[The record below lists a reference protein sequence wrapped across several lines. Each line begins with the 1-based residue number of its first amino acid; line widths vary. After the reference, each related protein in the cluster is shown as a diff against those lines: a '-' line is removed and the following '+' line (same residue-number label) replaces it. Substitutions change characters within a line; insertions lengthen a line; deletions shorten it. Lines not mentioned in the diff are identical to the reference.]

1 MATELGQ
8 AYVQIVPS
16 ARGISGKI
24 QSVIGPE
31 ASSAGESAGN
41 LLGGN
46 LISTVKK
53 LVIAAGIGK
62 AFSAAISEGAA
73 LQQSLGGVET
83 LFKESAETVKQYAN
97 EAYRTTGLSANAYME
112 NVTGFSASLLQSLGG
127 DTAKAADVANMAMI
141 DMADNSN
148 KMGTSMENIQNAY
161 QGFAKQNYTML
172 DNLKLGYGGTK
183 SEMERLLADAEK
195 LTGVKYDISNLSDV
209 YQAIHAIQENLDI
222 TGTTAKE
229 AASTFSGSLSAMKAA
244 AQNVLGK
251 LTLGEDIAPSLQAL
265 AETTSTFLFKNFLP
279 MIGNILKAL
288 PGAIIGF
295 VKAAIP
301 AFINAGKE
309 MLSGLTN
316 GLSNGIPDF
325 GMIILE
331 LMATIKDWIIKDAPK
346 MIETGIRLLT
356 ELGNG
361 FIQSLPDLLVT
372 LVYILED
379 IFVAIA
385 NFAPQLLEGGVQL
398 VMNLINGFVQY
409 LPQFITSFDEILR
422 SLVETISGTM
432 PQVWQKGTEI
442 LLNLI
447 QGLIDN
453 LPAIGSAAI
462 QMISMLIDTI
472 VQNLPGIINAG
483 WQVLTSLALGIIDK
497 LPDLLAAAVSL
508 MIQFVGMII
517 SKLPDILSAGLKI
530 LISLVTGILQAIPRL
545 ISAVGK
551 IGSTLLNG
559 VSKINLFDAGKA
571 ILTGFLNGLKSVWNG
586 ITNFI
591 GGIADWIGKHKGPI
605 EYDRKL
611 LIPHG
616 RAIMDSLD
624 DGLRDKFKDVKQTV
638 GGMAGDIAGVFG
650 NPNLSTNIEFDRK
663 AMNDSLSI
671 QSIKSGTAMSEF
683 QKLSTKVDELVE
695 KSLDIAEKA
704 LERPLQMVLDDDT
717 LVAKTGDKFTN
728 WQNNNEIIQNRMR
741 GVII

>member
-1 MATELGQ
+1 MATEIGQ

-301 AFINAGKE
+301 AFISAGKE
-309 MLSGLTN
+309 MLSGLTK
-316 GLSNGIPDF
+316 GLSNGDSDI
-325 GMIILE
+325 GMVILE

-346 MIETGIRLLT
+346 MIETGVRLLT
-356 ELGNG
+356 ELGKG

-379 IFVAIA
+379 IFVSIV
-385 NFAPQLLEGGVQL
+385 NFAPQLFEGGTQL
-398 VMNLINGFVQY
+398 LMNLISGFVQS
-409 LPQFITSFDEILR
+409 LPQFIASFDEILR

-508 MIQFVGMII
+508 MIQFIGMII

-650 NPNLSTNIEFDRK
+650 NPNLSTNMEFDRK
-663 AMNDSLSI
+663 AMNYNLSI
-671 QSIKSGTAMSEF
+671 QSIKSGSAMSEF

-695 KSLDIAEKA
+695 RSLDIAEKA

>member
-1 MATELGQ
+1 MATEIGQ

-73 LQQSLGGVET
+73 LQQSLGGIET

-244 AQNVLGK
+244 AQNILGK

-301 AFINAGKE
+301 AFISAGKE
-309 MLSGLTN
+309 MLSGLTK
-316 GLSNGIPDF
+316 GLSNGDSDI
-325 GMIILE
+325 GMVILE

-346 MIETGIRLLT
+346 MIETGVRLLT
-356 ELGNG
+356 ELGKG

-379 IFVAIA
+379 IFVSIV
-385 NFAPQLLEGGVQL
+385 NFAPQLFEGGTQL
-398 VMNLINGFVQY
+398 LMNLISGFVQS
-409 LPQFITSFDEILR
+409 LPQFIASFDEILR

-508 MIQFVGMII
+508 MIQFIGMII

-650 NPNLSTNIEFDRK
+650 NPNLSTNMEFDRK
-663 AMNDSLSI
+663 AMNYNLSI
-671 QSIKSGTAMSEF
+671 QSIKSGSAMSEF

-695 KSLDIAEKA
+695 RSLDIAEKA

>member
-1 MATELGQ
+1 MATEIGQ

-301 AFINAGKE
+301 TFINAGKE
-309 MLSGLTN
+309 MLSGLTK
-316 GLSNGIPDF
+316 GLSNGVPDI
-325 GMIILE
+325 GMVILE

-432 PQVWQKGTEI
+432 PQIWQKGTEI

-650 NPNLSTNIEFDRK
+650 NPNISTNIEFDRK

-671 QSIKSGTAMSEF
+671 QSIKSGNAMSEF

>member
-1 MATELGQ
+1 MATEIGQ

-46 LISTVKK
+46 LISTVKT

-127 DTAKAADVANMAMI
+127 DTVKAADVANMAMI

-301 AFINAGKE
+301 AFISAGKE
-309 MLSGLTN
+309 MLSGLTK
-316 GLSNGIPDF
+316 GLSNGNSDI
-325 GMIILE
+325 GMVILE

-346 MIETGIRLLT
+346 MIETGVRLLT
-356 ELGNG
+356 ELGKG

-379 IFVAIA
+379 IFVSIV
-385 NFAPQLLEGGVQL
+385 NFAPQLFEGGTQL
-398 VMNLINGFVQY
+398 LMNLINGFVQS
-409 LPQFITSFDEILR
+409 LPQFIASFDEILR

-472 VQNLPGIINAG
+472 VQNLPGIINTG

-650 NPNLSTNIEFDRK
+650 NPNLSTNMEFDRK
-663 AMNDSLSI
+663 AMSDSLSI

>member
-1 MATELGQ
+1 MATEIGQ

-46 LISTVKK
+46 LISTVKT

-301 AFINAGKE
+301 AFISAGKE
-309 MLSGLTN
+309 MLSGLTK
-316 GLSNGIPDF
+316 GLSNGNSDI
-325 GMIILE
+325 GMVILE

-346 MIETGIRLLT
+346 MIETGVRLLT
-356 ELGNG
+356 ELGKG

-379 IFVAIA
+379 IFVSIV
-385 NFAPQLLEGGVQL
+385 NFAPQLFEGGTQL
-398 VMNLINGFVQY
+398 LMNLINGFVQS
-409 LPQFITSFDEILR
+409 LPQFIASFDEILR

-472 VQNLPGIINAG
+472 VQNLPGIINTG

-650 NPNLSTNIEFDRK
+650 NPNLSTNMEFDRK
-663 AMNDSLSI
+663 AMSDSLSI

>member
-1 MATELGQ
+1 MATEIGQ

-46 LISTVKK
+46 LISTVKT

-127 DTAKAADVANMAMI
+127 DTVKAADVANMAMI

-265 AETTSTFLFKNFLP
+265 SETTSTFLFKNFLP

-301 AFINAGKE
+301 AFISAGKE
-309 MLSGLTN
+309 MLSGLTK
-316 GLSNGIPDF
+316 GLSNGNSDI
-325 GMIILE
+325 GMVILE

-346 MIETGIRLLT
+346 MIETGVRLLT
-356 ELGNG
+356 ELGKG

-379 IFVAIA
+379 IFVSIV
-385 NFAPQLLEGGVQL
+385 NFAPQLFEGGTQL
-398 VMNLINGFVQY
+398 LMNLINGFVQS
-409 LPQFITSFDEILR
+409 LPQFIASFDEILR

-472 VQNLPGIINAG
+472 VQNLPGIINTG

-650 NPNLSTNIEFDRK
+650 NPNLSTNMEFDRK
-663 AMNDSLSI
+663 AMSDSLSI

>member
-46 LISTVKK
+46 LISTVKT

-183 SEMERLLADAEK
+183 SEMERLLTDAEK

-301 AFINAGKE
+301 TFINAGKE
-309 MLSGLTN
+309 MLSGLTK
-316 GLSNGIPDF
+316 GLSNGVPDI
-325 GMIILE
+325 GMVILE

-372 LVYILED
+372 LAYILED

-398 VMNLINGFVQY
+398 VMNLINGFIQY

-422 SLVETISGTM
+422 SLIETISGTM

-616 RAIMDSLD
+616 RAIMESLD

-650 NPNLSTNIEFDRK
+650 NPNLSTNIEFDKK

-671 QSIKSGTAMSEF
+671 QSIKSGSAMSEF

-695 KSLDIAEKA
+695 RSLDIAEKA

>member
-331 LMATIKDWIIKDAPK
+331 LMGTIKDWIIKDAPK

>member
-46 LISTVKK
+46 LISTVKT

-301 AFINAGKE
+301 TFINAGKE
-309 MLSGLTN
+309 MLSGLTK
-316 GLSNGIPDF
+316 GLSNGVPDI
-325 GMIILE
+325 GMVILE

-379 IFVAIA
+379 IFVSIV
-385 NFAPQLLEGGVQL
+385 NFAPQLLEGGTQL
-398 VMNLINGFVQY
+398 LMNLINGFVQS
-409 LPQFITSFDEILR
+409 LPQFIASFDEILR

-650 NPNLSTNIEFDRK
+650 NPNLSTNMEFDRK

-671 QSIKSGTAMSEF
+671 QSIKSGSAMSEF

-695 KSLDIAEKA
+695 RSLDIAEKA

-717 LVAKTGDKFTN
+717 LVAKTGNKFTN

>member
-46 LISTVKK
+46 LISTVKT

-301 AFINAGKE
+301 AFISAGKE
-309 MLSGLTN
+309 MLSGLTK
-316 GLSNGIPDF
+316 GLSNGVPDI
-325 GMIILE
+325 GMVILE

-346 MIETGIRLLT
+346 MIETGVRLLT

-379 IFVAIA
+379 IFVSIV
-385 NFAPQLLEGGVQL
+385 NFAPQLFEGGTQL
-398 VMNLINGFVQY
+398 LMNLINGFVQS
-409 LPQFITSFDEILR
+409 LPQFIASFDEILR

-432 PQVWQKGTEI
+432 PQIWQKGTEI

-483 WQVLTSLALGIIDK
+483 WQVLTSLAIGIIDK

-616 RAIMDSLD
+616 RAIMESLD

-671 QSIKSGTAMSEF
+671 QSIKSGSAMSEF

-717 LVAKTGDKFTN
+717 LVAKTGNKFTN

>member
-1 MATELGQ
+1 MATEIGQ

-46 LISTVKK
+46 LISTVKT

-127 DTAKAADVANMAMI
+127 DTVKAADVANMAMI

-301 AFINAGKE
+301 AFISAGKE
-309 MLSGLTN
+309 MLSGLTK
-316 GLSNGIPDF
+316 GLSNGNSDI
-325 GMIILE
+325 GMVILE

-346 MIETGIRLLT
+346 MIETGVRLLT
-356 ELGNG
+356 ELGKG

-379 IFVAIA
+379 IFVSIV
-385 NFAPQLLEGGVQL
+385 NFAPQLFEGGTQL
-398 VMNLINGFVQY
+398 LMNLINGFVQS
-409 LPQFITSFDEILR
+409 LPQFIASFDEILR

-462 QMISMLIDTI
+462 QMVSMLIDTI
-472 VQNLPGIINAG
+472 VQNLPGIINTG

-650 NPNLSTNIEFDRK
+650 NPNLSTNMEFDRK
-663 AMNDSLSI
+663 AMSDSLSI

>member
-331 LMATIKDWIIKDAPK
+331 LMGTIKDWIIKDAPK

-586 ITNFI
+586 STNFI